1 MVKFPMLE
9 NNLCKSMKARKKMDS
24 KGSHL
29 PTWSVSEGQ
38 KIKVERWVWQSMEV
52 LFAMLKS
59 LKSILALIVTWADFF
74 SR

>member
-38 KIKVERWVWQSMEV
+38 KIKVER
-52 LFAMLKS
+52 
-59 LKSILALIVTWADFF
+59 
-74 SR
+74 

>member
-38 KIKVERWVWQSMEV
+38 KIKVGR
-52 LFAMLKS
+52 
-59 LKSILALIVTWADFF
+59 
-74 SR
+74 